1 MTNQLLQNR
10 NSVVRCL
17 VIGLLATFIGVASAQ
32 SAFNR
37 ADSNA
42 NASIDLE
49 EFSNYMLDI
58 FFHLDRDRN
67 GPLEDDELNILNP
80 ARLAGTDNDGD
91 GLVSMGEFLNSTA
104 QDFFQLDRDRDSVL
118 NRGEAR

>member
-1 MTNQLLQNR
+1 MTNQLLQNK
-10 NSVVRCL
+10 NIVARCL
-17 VIGLLATFIGVASAQ
+17 VTGLLVMFIGVASAQ
-32 SAFNR
+32 SAFDR

-49 EFSNYMLDI
+49 EFSNYMSDI

-67 GPLEDDELNILNP
+67 GLLEDDELDFLNP
-80 ARLAGTDNDGD
+80 ARLAGTDINGD
-91 GLVSMGEFLNSTA
+91 GLVSTGEFLNSTA

-118 NRGEAR
+118 NRREAR